1 MNVVAYSD
9 LLSFWYITPAMRWTL
24 PISIL
29 TMVVVFVDMTYGQ
42 NQVFPAFDKAL
53 QVHLLQPD
61 TQLRYLSVEANAR
74 AIIILDQIDELFPLT
89 DRVNIETYYQPE
101 QSDMLLAMAKGI
113 LPSTRM
119 HMMAE
124 GPGHTYFRITDGV
137 CILVLDYWQSPDD
150 QRAVKQSQDLIC
162 SN

>member
-1 MNVVAYSD
+1 MA
-9 LLSFWYITPAMRWTL
+9 
-24 PISIL
+24 
-29 TMVVVFVDMTYGQ
+29 VVFVDITYGQ
-42 NQVFPAFDKAL
+42 NQALPAFEQAR

-61 TQLRYLSVEANAR
+61 TQLQYLSVETNPR
-74 AIIILDQIDELFPLT
+74 AIIMLDQIDELFPLT
-89 DRVNIETYYQPE
+89 DRVNIETYYLPD
-101 QSDMLLAMAKGI
+101 QSEMLLAMAKGV
-113 LPSTRM
+113 LPATRI